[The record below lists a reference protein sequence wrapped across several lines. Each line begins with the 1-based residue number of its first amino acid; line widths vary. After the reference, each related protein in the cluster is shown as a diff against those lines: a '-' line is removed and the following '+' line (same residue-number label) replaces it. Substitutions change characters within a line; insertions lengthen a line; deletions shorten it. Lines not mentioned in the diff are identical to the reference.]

1 MFKVSDSLLVE
12 LLRRSFCE
20 SESVWIGIGLILK
33 AVVLSLPSENPM
45 RKTSHRSRGEGHSVN
60 VFVLQESNWNT
71 SCSDMPDVKWYQ
83 TDNVRINAI
92 LRRVR
97 VTVVAVEEEK
107 VLHIL
112 SVSL

>member
-1 MFKVSDSLLVE
+1 MSY
-12 LLRRSFCE
+12 RR
-20 SESVWIGIGLILK
+20 ITGGG
-33 AVVLSLPSENPM
+33 
-45 RKTSHRSRGEGHSVN
+45 TVN
-60 VFVLQESNWNT
+60 VYVLQESNWNT

-83 TDNVRINAI
+83 TGNVRINAI

-97 VTVVAVEEEK
+97 ITVVAVEEEK